1 MHTYICTGI
10 ENDCQFVCHS
20 CGELAVVNLFFYM
33 RDLFPSYCKR
43 HCCYHASENYTDHI
57 CSGFWLSGYMPFFSL
72 LEDRKSR
79 SAGNW
84 CFSLSHVS
92 WEVLNIWRS
101 HLSPGTKSCNTTYC
115 LHWSKD
121 SPSGHS
127 FLFFWWTTLCS
138 TITFTLPVGD
148 MAWTANPQLK
158 RIMSSGTVGR
168 MKIKFLLDD
177 GNTWKATHLYCKL
190 TLNTDADK
198 TL

>member
-1 MHTYICTGI
+1 
-10 ENDCQFVCHS
+10 
-20 CGELAVVNLFFYM
+20 M

-127 FLFFWWTTLCS
+127 FLFFFLMDNSLLYNYIYTSSRRHGLDCKSSAEKDYVVWNGGEDENQISVGWWEYMESYTS
-138 TITFTLPVGD
+138 
-148 MAWTANPQLK
+148 
-158 RIMSSGTVGR
+158 
-168 MKIKFLLDD
+168 LL
-177 GNTWKATHLYCKL
+177 
-190 TLNTDADK
+190 
-198 TL
+198 